1 MVMPLFSLESFVWQQ
16 HTWLHRCAVSRLQEC
31 IGRSSAAPT
40 LRENCGLSVGPSL
53 GFSLIALANKVDRPS
68 LFRCRAFCDLGPVNP
83 IISEGT
89 VSQVINVTNAM
100 QGTKTLMMK
109 LKIQFQRGGVSVA
122 EMAQVAQFP
131 AGY

>member
-1 MVMPLFSLESFVWQQ
+1 MLL
-16 HTWLHRCAVSRLQEC
+16 LRCAKIIKLWTVSWT
-31 IGRSSAAPT
+31 GA
-40 LRENCGLSVGPSL
+40 GVLSHRPW
-53 GFSLIALANKVDRPS
+53 LANKVDRPS
-68 LFRCRAFCDLGPVNP
+68 LFRCRAFCDLGPVDP

>member
-1 MVMPLFSLESFVWQQ
+1 MVYLKAFTAHAQMCSEKLGRSEF
-16 HTWLHRCAVSRLQEC
+16 
-31 IGRSSAAPT
+31 IGRQRELQSAAPQEVGVCRGRKSWT
-40 LRENCGLSVGPSL
+40 GATFFLSSPV
-53 GFSLIALANKVDRPS
+53 ANKVPPLLCAPYVFDP
-68 LFRCRAFCDLGPVNP
+68 N
-83 IISEGT
+83 SEGT

-109 LKIQFQRGGVSVA
+109 LKIQFQRGGVSVT